1 MEVFRRKGRGVKKIH
16 MNKKSKDSE
25 NNNIKR
31 VMILNEE
38 TLDKINELTQLLAL
52 EEKDRDFRTF
62 LNQALDRAIRY
73 FKTKNRVWKWNAKFN
88 NRLH

>member
-1 MEVFRRKGRGVKKIH
+1 